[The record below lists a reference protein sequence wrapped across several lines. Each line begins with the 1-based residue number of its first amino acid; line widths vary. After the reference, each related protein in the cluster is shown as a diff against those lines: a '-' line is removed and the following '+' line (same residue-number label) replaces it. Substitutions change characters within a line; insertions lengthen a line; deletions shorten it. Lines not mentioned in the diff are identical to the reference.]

1 MVTQLKALGRIKLAL
16 HTDNMKASC
25 VYTEDRP
32 LVVQ

>member
-1 MVTQLKALGRIKLAL
+1 MVTQLKVLGRIKLAF
-16 HTDNMKASC
+16 HSDNVKASC